1 MSDALG
7 TALAVSLR
15 ELRASRG
22 LTGAALA
29 ERAGVSRAMV
39 SRIEHGDVQPTA
51 VLLGRLAAALGI
63 TLSQL
68 IAHAEHEGGRL
79 VRRADQQVWTDPET
93 GYRRRSVSPRTGGAV
108 ELVEVE
114 LPAGARV
121 SYPAEAYLL
130 AHHQIWVVEGVLAF
144 REGQEEHVLSAGD
157 CLELGPPAPCEYRN
171 PAGEVCRY
179 LIALTVRRS

>member
-15 ELRASRG
+15 ELRTSRG
-22 LTGAALA
+22 LTGTALA

-39 SRIEHGDVQPTA
+39 SRIERGDVQPTA

-68 IAHAEHEGGRL
+68 IAHAEHDGGRL
-79 VRRADQQVWTDPET
+79 ARRADQQVWTDPET
-93 GYRRRSVSPRTGGAV
+93 GYRRRSVSPRGGAV

-130 AHHQIWVVEGVLAF
+130 AHHQIWVVEGVLVF
-144 REGQEEHVLSAGD
+144 REGREEHVLSVGD
-157 CLELGPPAPCEYRN
+157 CLELGPPAPCEYHN
-171 PAGEVCRY
+171 PEGKVCRY